1 MNTYRYDLGR
11 IDPSDRDFFREMVP
25 YLSEAVMDIRRGEDH
40 IEIDYEAIDEAVLE
54 EKIGCL
60 EQMLQTQ
67 LKGAGKEALETKNL
81 FDASA
86 NVPANPDDVF
96 GKLVESGQVVRLNK
110 GSFAYSG
117 LFHKVKRYFESRI
130 EQLADELFG
139 EYTYLEMPDLIPIS
153 EYEKGGYFDTF
164 PHHIMFET
172 TLRNDIEVID
182 RFSREKTSDPAIFD
196 NVKTPVDVLRTA
208 ACMPLYPIL
217 EHARIPQGEPG
228 CYVVCGHC
236 FRNEEGNLKDLER
249 LCEFTM
255 KELVCI
261 GTPDQ
266 TSDFIEQAKRL
277 WFDWQEIFGLNLR
290 IDTANDSFFASNYKK
305 LKLFQ
310 ILGDAKVEY
319 RLLVPGS
326 GNYISC
332 SSANSHRTHFTKTY
346 DIRTAETGAYCHTS
360 CFAFGTDRLTYA
372 LLSQLGLDVGAW
384 DERARAEIERF
395 VRL

>member
-1 MNTYRYDLGR
+1 MNTYHYDLTR
-11 IDPSDRDFFREMVP
+11 VDPADRDFFREMVP
-25 YLSEAVMDIRRGEDH
+25 YLSEAVQDIRREEDR
-40 IEIDYEAIDEAVLE
+40 IEIDYETIDEKTLE
-54 EKIGCL
+54 EKLEYL
-60 EQMLQTQ
+60 EQMLRTQ
-67 LKGAGKEALETKNL
+67 LKGAGKEALETKTL
-81 FDASA
+81 FDASDTA
-86 NVPANPDDVF
+86 PANHGSVF
-96 GKLVESGQVVRLNK
+96 GKLVESGQVVRLNS

-117 LFHKVKRYFESRI
+117 LFQKVKRYVERRI

-139 EYTYLEMPDLIPIS
+139 DYTYFEMPDLIPIA
-153 EYEKGGYFDTF
+153 EYEKGGYLDTF

-182 RFSREKTSDPAIFD
+182 RFSREKTGDPTIFD
-196 NVKTPVDVLRTA
+196 NVKAPGNVLRTA

-217 EHARIPQGEPG
+217 EHARIPQDKPG
-228 CYVVCGHC
+228 RYVVSGHC

-266 TSDFIEQAKRL
+266 TSDFLEQAKQL
-277 WFDWQEIFGLNLR
+277 WFDWQELFGLNLR

-310 ILGDAKVEY
+310 LLGDAKVEY
-319 RLLVPGS
+319 RLLIPGS

-332 SSANSHRTHFTKTY
+332 SSANAHRTHFTKTY
-346 DIRTAETGAYCHTS
+346 DIRTAETDAYCHTS

-372 LLSQLGLDVGAW
+372 LLSQLGLDVGKW
-384 DERARAEIERF
+384 SGQARAEMERF